1 MIDSIET
8 FGGSLIQHGKAND
21 RAYVMK
27 IGENDYPEIV
37 DSVVSLALTNGYS
50 KIFVKAPAFALPAF
64 MESGFVEEARIPGL
78 FQRKED
84 GFFLSKFLSAKR
96 EREGQPGLVSEILQA
111 ARKKSGEMGVVR
123 LPPRHVC
130 RTMRKH
136 DVEDMA
142 QLYRKVFASY
152 PFPIHEP
159 DYLAKTMDENL
170 VYYGIWAD
178 DTLIALS
185 AAEIDF
191 DGKNAE
197 MTDFATLPEFRGSGL
212 ATYLLDQMESGIRQT
227 GIKTAYTIARAYS
240 FGMNITFAKHGYTY
254 GGTLANNTQISGD
267 LESMNVWYKALQTP

>member
-37 DSVVSLALTNGYS
+37 DYVVSLALANGYS
-50 KIFVKAPAFALPAF
+50 KIFVKAPAFARPAF
-64 MESGFVEEARIPGL
+64 MDSGFVEEARIPGL

-96 EREGQPGLVSEILQA
+96 EREGQPGLVAEILQA
-111 ARKKSGEMGVVR
+111 ARQKAGKMGGVR
-123 LPPRHVC
+123 LPPRHAC
-130 RTMRKH
+130 RIMRKH
-136 DVEDMA
+136 DVEDMV

-185 AAEIDF
+185 SAEIDF

-197 MTDFATLPEFRGSGL
+197 MTDFATLPEFRGLGL
-212 ATYLLDQMESGIRQT
+212 ATYLLDQMESGIRQI

-267 LESMNVWYKALQTP
+267 LESMNVWHKA